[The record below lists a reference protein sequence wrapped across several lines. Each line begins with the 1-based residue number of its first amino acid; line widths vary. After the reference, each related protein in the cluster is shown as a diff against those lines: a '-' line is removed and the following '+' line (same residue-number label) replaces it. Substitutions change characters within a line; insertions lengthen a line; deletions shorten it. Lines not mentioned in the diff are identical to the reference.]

1 MDPKLKLA
9 LPQIIQRVRAS
20 GDEQTARELERYLQ
34 YEGST
39 PLSPRAMMVAEPWA
53 RGMGVTLV
61 PGQPAPGAPRT
72 PVGAVSGP
80 KEGSP
85 SQGENA
91 TLPAPVAPAMGAGA
105 AAGARAVGLNPAS
118 APGVPGSPQVPQ
130 IPRTPSIAELQPHD
144 NQGGGSISGIGGTG
158 SGPGGAALKTEVPTN
173 TGAPNSGNFGAFQG
187 DYLSRDDEMLKRFA
201 MQQAGFNP
209 DIMSRGTKIAQG
221 ALSPIMQALR
231 AAYGA
236 NDPTKSTQ
244 GLPDFLAQAA
254 KGYTDKGN
262 DFYSGLRNYAQGVL
276 GGDQFGG
283 FLGGISDQDEKF
295 QMLQTLVPLLYGG
308 ANPMI
313 QQSVGDQLGALFGKF
328 HDDEFYG
335 GKPNTLSDF
344 LGRTQSTLSPAL
356 QQLFGPLLKK

>member
-1 MDPKLKLA
+1 MDPKLAAAMPAIIDA
-9 LPQIIQRVRAS
+9 LRRGGQMA
-20 GDEQTARELERYLQ
+20 AAAELERFVQ
-34 YEGST
+34 SGGSMQISGST
-39 PLSPRAMMVAEPWA
+39 VALAEPIA
-53 RGMGVTLV
+53 RQHGVSV
-61 PGQPAPGAPRT
+61 MPEVRQRAPGGVKPSQPTGPNDPENPAPGAAQQPT
-72 PVGAVSGP
+72 V
-80 KEGSP
+80 
-85 SQGENA
+85 
-91 TLPAPVAPAMGAGA
+91 
-105 AAGARAVGLNPAS
+105 PAS
-118 APGVPGSPQVPQ
+118 APGTTAIPTPPQVPQ
-130 IPRTPSIAELQPHD
+130 IPRTPSIADLQPHD
-144 NQGGGSISGIGGTG
+144 NQGAGQVPGIGGTG
-158 SGPGGAALKTEVPTN
+158 SGPGGAMTTPPKTEVPT
-173 TGAPNSGNFGAFQG
+173 GAPNAGNFGAFQG

-262 DFYSGLRNYAQGVL
+262 DFYGGLRNYAQGVL
-276 GGDQFGG
+276 GGGQFGD

-335 GKPNTLSDF
+335 GKPNTLADF
-344 LGRTQSTLSPAL
+344 LGRSQSTLSPAL

>member
-1 MDPKLKLA
+1 MDPKLA
-9 LPQIIQRVRAS
+9 AAMPEIIETLKRGGQMA
-20 GDEQTARELERYLQ
+20 AAAELERFVQ
-34 YEGST
+34 SGGSMPISGST
-39 PLSPRAMMVAEPWA
+39 VALAEPYA
-53 RGMGVTLV
+53 RQRGVSLM
-61 PGQPAPGAPRT
+61 
-72 PVGAVSGP
+72 PVQAQRSGP
-80 KEGSP
+80 GVKPAQPGGP
-85 SQGENA
+85 NDPEN
-91 TLPAPVAPAMGAGA
+91 PQQGA
-105 AAGARAVGLNPAS
+105 AQQPTVPAS
-118 APGVPGSPQVPQ
+118 APGSPSLPTGATPPLPVQ
-130 IPRTPSIAELQPHD
+130 RTPSIADLQPRD
-144 NQGGGSISGIGGTG
+144 NQDMGSVSGIGGTG
-158 SGPGGAALKTEVPTN
+158 SGPGGAMTTPPKAEMPG

-187 DYLSRDDEMLKRFA
+187 DYLAQDDAMLKRFA

-262 DFYSGLRNYAQGVL
+262 DFYGGLRNYAQGVL

-335 GKPNTLSDF
+335 GKPNTLADF
-344 LGRTQSTLSPAL
+344 LGRSQSTLSPAL